1 MFRKQV
7 WFDIKLSSSLLLND
21 AVRLFY
27 VQNAKQAAKV
37 LERCN
42 AMLRSSKPVS
52 FTPGHQLAD
61 NQYRIQGAV
70 KTNHS
75 SNLPDVTTS
84 HDHIPSSLPY
94 KSDHA
99 HSMQD
104 IFAEDCINDDKL
116 LPMRKRPFSAID
128 TSEAP
133 TKHAAP
139 PQNHSQRIITP
150 REAFVRQT
158 AAESSATASHARN
171 LSASQAAQPSKP
183 RQMYNSV
190 AMDPSIILQQ
200 AGAMA
205 NAAEVTAV
213 SYLKTSPQAATETQ
227 AQAHG
232 PPCTQTC
239 FPTDAQQSTEAFSF
253 SPAPCDVGIGT
264 RTTDFHDASSFKQ
277 QATAVPKAQTQAQ
290 QNILVGLL
298 YHYTATRGPEWMLR
312 RGATA

>member
-1 MFRKQV
+1 M
-7 WFDIKLSSSLLLND
+7 LND
-21 AVRLFY
+21 AECLFY
-27 VQNAKQAAKV
+27 VQNAKQAAEV

-42 AMLRSSKPVS
+42 AMLRSSSPVS
-52 FTPGHQLAD
+52 FKPGHQLAD

-75 SNLPDVTTS
+75 FNLPAVTTS
-84 HDHIPSSLPY
+84 HHHIPSSLPHQ
-94 KSDHA
+94 SDHA

-104 IFAEDCINDDKL
+104 IFAKECTNDDKL
-116 LPMRKRPFSAID
+116 LLMRKRPFAAID

-139 PQNHSQRIITP
+139 PQTHSQRLTTL
-150 REAFVRQT
+150 RDAFVRQ
-158 AAESSATASHARN
+158 AAADSSATASHARN
-171 LSASQAAQPSKP
+171 LSASREAQPSKP

-190 AMDPSIILQQ
+190 AMDSSIILQQ

-205 NAAEVTAV
+205 NAAEVTTAL
-213 SYLKTSPQAATETQ
+213 SYLKTSPQAATEIQ

-232 PPCTQTC
+232 PTCTQTC

-264 RTTDFHDASSFKQ
+264 RTTDFHDASYFKQ

-298 YHYTATRGPEWMLR
+298 CHYTATRGPEWMLR
-312 RGATA
+312 PGATA